1 MPTLN
6 RVESAIDK
14 ETLGRA
20 AENYFRCL
28 NLPKNSQILIVTDKL
43 PEGYQPNNKDN
54 LSIRNQ
60 LVSEIEQLAGIGGH
74 RVLKMEYDG
83 KKDSENVT
91 SDEKEILIERLNQET
106 TDALQNL
113 EEMDPHNEY
122 DHTTTIVY
130 LGESWTERTG
140 LYKAANEFSATH
152 KVRLAGSLGFT
163 TGDCRVMASL
173 DTSKM
178 EQIRQMNE
186 KFEKFFKDHPQGNF
200 DIKTE
205 DTEGRQ
211 YNLSLEYN
219 TDPVKAPFLS
229 DLGTFDDQHEGPLNE
244 YTNIKYIN
252 APGGEIFGSAHP
264 FKKTNGSFVAE
275 GLVFTV
281 ENGLV
286 THVEMGN
293 KKMNEFESSQ
303 QGLINLVNVGKPMP
317 FGELGIGF
325 YDLLGIE
332 TFSDSSILSREKRGP
347 HAGLGHGET
356 SDEEPEISSLAGS
369 FRHTDFLLDKPKI
382 TWHDLDNKEAP
393 LQFYPPVYKY
403 EEMHP
408 IFSAPLQMLF
418 ELTNEIAS
426 EFPQSYVN
434 KLNVSESFKL
444 YFNKLKSTF
453 KNEQKLTRKFDEVLR
468 LLKAANPDRYKNI
481 FSDGFY
487 GILNLEVRNALS
499 LLTQGY
505 LSILAKNDGDTDLI
519 MLTDNYMGQL
529 FLLTNSLGKNAANE
543 ITLAEFAEAIM
554 NGTFDPLALSRNT
567 GIVH

>member
-1 MPTLN
+1 MPILN
-6 RVESAIDK
+6 TVERPVDK

-20 AENYFRCL
+20 AENYFKCL

-91 SDEKEILIERLNQET
+91 SDEKEILIERLNKET
-106 TDALQNL
+106 TGALQNL

-140 LYKAANEFSATH
+140 LYKAANEFSASH
-152 KVRLAGSLGFT
+152 KVRFAGSLGFT
-163 TGDCRVMASL
+163 TGDCRVMAGM

-186 KFEKFFKDHPQGNF
+186 KFEKFFKDHPQGSF

-205 DTEGRQ
+205 DAEGRQ

-219 TDPVKAPFLS
+219 TDPDKAPFLS
-229 DLGTFDDQHEGPLNE
+229 DLGTFDDEHEGPLNE
-244 YTNIKYIN
+244 YSNVKYIN
-252 APGGEIFGSAHP
+252 APGGEIYGSAHP
-264 FKKTNGSFVAE
+264 FKKTNGSFTAD

-286 THVEMGN
+286 THVGMGN
-293 KKMNEFESSQ
+293 KKMNEFEPSQ
-303 QGLINLVNVGKPMP
+303 QGLINLVNGGKPMP

-347 HAGLGHGET
+347 HAGLGHGEK

-369 FRHTDFLLDKPKI
+369 FRHTDFLMDKPKI
-382 TWHDLDNKEAP
+382 IWRDLDNKEAP
-393 LQFYPPVYKY
+393 LQFYPPVDANK
-403 EEMHP
+403 EKLHIIP
-408 IFSAPLQMLF
+408 TAPLHLLF
-418 ELTNEIAS
+418 EITEEI
-426 EFPQSYVN
+426 
-434 KLNVSESFKL
+434 
-444 YFNKLKSTF
+444 LKQPLEDYNLLINTEATYLDLIDRVKKEKKSVRRF
-453 KNEQKLTRKFDEVLR
+453 IEVLT
-468 LLKAANPDRYKNI
+468 LLRAANLNPLFDVVSNANYK
-481 FSDGFY
+481 DADKVVRH
-487 GILNLEVRNALS
+487 ILYLLE
-499 LLTQGY
+499 QGY
-505 LSILAKNDGDTDLI
+505 SNITGKRNGENIKIVENYKEQMSA
-519 MLTDNYMGQL
+519 LTTRLKKKSM
-529 FLLTNSLGKNAANE
+529 KE
-543 ITLAEFAEAIM
+543 VTLAELAGAIM
-554 NGTFDPLALSRNT
+554 NGTFDPLALSRNNDKT
-567 GIVH
+567 I